1 MQADQAHKAAYA
13 MSTGSYGSFAAYLG
27 SSYLVGDSSNREKIL
42 GAFSGLFETVL
53 SYIEARA

>member
-1 MQADQAHKAAYA
+1 MTSDQAHKAAYA

-27 SSYLVGDSSNREKIL
+27 SSYLVGDSSNREKLL

-53 SYIEARA
+53 SYIEERA